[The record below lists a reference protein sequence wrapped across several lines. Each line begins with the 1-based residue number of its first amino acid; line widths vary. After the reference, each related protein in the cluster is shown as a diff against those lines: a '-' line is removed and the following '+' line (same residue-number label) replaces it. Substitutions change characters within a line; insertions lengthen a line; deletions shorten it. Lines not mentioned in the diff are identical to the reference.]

1 MGRWGGGSKVGAA
14 SSHSPLQGAT
24 LYQIAWTNQGIN
36 IFTLSSRQYPH
47 CCMRVHL
54 CAWHT
59 LNYKI
64 ITFLLSF
71 PLALEPK
78 PRNTTS
84 IFFLKK
90 ILLFLLHLAGKV
102 RKCTHTE
109 RLLKL
114 TVLYT
119 ITYLVTPTFAAND
132 CLSFTLLRISPF
144 QPCISAVITI
154 HTDFL
159 PLRFR
164 IRQCCVRA
172 VCKVQR
178 QNATSE
184 TRGNGW
190 GSGN

>member
-84 IFFLKK
+84 IFFKK
-90 ILLFLLHLAGKV
+90 KNITLFVTSRRQSAEVHTHRALAETHCSLHNHLPCDTYFCCKWLFIFYSPSYLSLPAMHISCNYNSYRFLAI
-102 RKCTHTE
+102 T
-109 RLLKL
+109 LQNP
-114 TVLYT
+114 TVL
-119 ITYLVTPTFAAND
+119 
-132 CLSFTLLRISPF
+132 
-144 QPCISAVITI
+144 
-154 HTDFL
+154 
-159 PLRFR
+159 
-164 IRQCCVRA
+164 
-172 VCKVQR
+172 CKSSV
-178 QNATSE
+178 
-184 TRGNGW
+184 
-190 GSGN
+190 